1 VNKDVCVFF
10 AGGGAYSCSCQPLHV
25 HDFTHQDA
33 HFDFN
38 LPNFSVQAVE
48 IDHLTFLR
56 MLFFVLGIFS
66 DFFQPAVFEMGKNL
80 THKHP
85 HRGETTESQGV
96 QVAQPQRRSPQN
108 VAKSKGVPTQIP
120 LLQVWN
126 NSDFSRYMDG
136 PKNLH
141 VELGV

>member
-1 VNKDVCVFF
+1 MGSEQRCVFF
-10 AGGGAYSCSCQPLHV
+10 LLGGAYICSCQPLHF

-33 HFDFN
+33 HFDAF
-38 LPNFSVQAVE
+38 P
-48 IDHLTFLR
+48 TFLSKQLR
-56 MLFFVLGIFS
+56 FITSPFFVCYFFVLGIFS

-80 THKHP
+80 TNKHP
-85 HRGETTESQGV
+85 HRGNQPNPRGLKYRK
-96 QVAQPQRRSPQN
+96 PQRRSPQN
-108 VAKSKGVPTQIP
+108 VAKSKGIPTQIP

-126 NSDFSRYMDG
+126 NSNFPRYMDG